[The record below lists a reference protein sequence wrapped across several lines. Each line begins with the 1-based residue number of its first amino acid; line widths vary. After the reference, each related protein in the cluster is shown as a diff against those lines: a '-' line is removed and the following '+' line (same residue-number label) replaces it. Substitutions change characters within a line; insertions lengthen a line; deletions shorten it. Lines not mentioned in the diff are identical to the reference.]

1 MTLPPSAAAV
11 RGGALLLAILLA
23 GCGGIYVP
31 APTTSDGSAGDGT
44 TSARAQSAPVQR
56 PVQPLVQPLEP
67 VDVPVVTVNPGDSL
81 YGIARRHAVPV
92 RGVVV
97 LNKLQPP
104 YRLTSG
110 QKLVLP
116 PASRLYTV
124 EQGDTAYSIA
134 RRYGV
139 SLANLAQMNALEPP
153 GHVLLGQQLVL
164 PGPELLA
171 HLSGSSTR
179 PTATSVASAVGVE
192 PLPPLASLPP
202 TQPEE
207 RPQDTAPAPSASK
220 PDASA
225 PAKSKPAATASAA
238 RGGASAPFLMPV
250 DGRIASGYG
259 PKSGGLQNDGLNIVA
274 PRGTA
279 VRAAG
284 AGVVVYAGN
293 ELPGF
298 GNLVLVK
305 HDDGWV
311 TAYGHTDSV
320 LVKRGDNV
328 SRGQTIATVGSTG
341 NVSEPQLHFEL
352 RKGSRAV
359 DPTPYLATGA

>member
-1 MTLPPSAAAV
+1 MTLPPSATAV
-11 RGGALLLAILLA
+11 RGGALLLAVLLA

-31 APTTSDGSAGDGT
+31 APSAGDGSAGEGT
-44 TSARAQSAPVQR
+44 ATAQVSSAPVQR
-56 PVQPLVQPLEP
+56 PVQPPVQPLEP

-97 LNKLQPP
+97 LNRLQPP
-104 YRLTSG
+104 YRLNSG

-139 SLANLAQMNALEPP
+139 SLADLAEMNALEPP

-179 PTATSVASAVGVE
+179 PATSAVASAVGVE
-192 PLPPLASLPP
+192 PLPPLAAPP
-202 TQPEE
+202 TQTEE
-207 RPQDTAPAPSASK
+207 RPQETAPAPSASK
-220 PDASA
+220 PAASA
-225 PAKSKPAATASAA
+225 PAKPKPSATASAA

-250 DGRIASGYG
+250 EGRIASGYG

-359 DPTPYLATGA
+359 DPTPYLTKGA